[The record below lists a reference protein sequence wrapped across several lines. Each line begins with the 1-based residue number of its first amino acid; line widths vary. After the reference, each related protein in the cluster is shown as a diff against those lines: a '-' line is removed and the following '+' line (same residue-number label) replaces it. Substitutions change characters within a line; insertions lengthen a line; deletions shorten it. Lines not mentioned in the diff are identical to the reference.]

1 MTEKDLLAAREIKM
15 NLTDM
20 SFKQKIIALLT
31 LPILGFLWLSVSAIS
46 KGVETTSEMSSLNQL
61 TRLSVVYSELV
72 HELQKERGMTAGFIG
87 SQGTKFVSELRAQR
101 TSADNRRNQRTEYW
115 QSAGIDL
122 PQISRLNTEIS
133 QSLNQITSIRNRVD
147 SQSIPLSEALG
158 YYTKLN
164 AKLLS
169 VSALIAELSSDAT
182 ITTETI
188 AYYNFLQGKERA
200 GIERA
205 VLNNTFSKN
214 EFGPGMLVKF
224 ISLVTEQNT
233 YFSNFEVLG
242 NPDNVRF
249 FEQQLND
256 RSVAEVEKLRDVAES
271 KMSGFDVDPVYWF
284 AQSTARIVQLKKTEN
299 QLADSLIALTD
310 QKTQQAQSAMMGSIT
325 MFVVITLFATFI
337 SFKAITDLTTRVKDL
352 TRVLSKVR
360 HDNDLTVRATYE
372 GNSELGQISSSLNE
386 TLEKFSGVI
395 DSLSQS
401 SLTLASA
408 AEETAQTCQYNS
420 NTLVEQQDQIG
431 LIATATEELS
441 ATVSEVAAKTQ
452 QTASSAKLADE
463 QSQAGLST
471 VQHSYQSIETLASEI
486 NGLAEKITHLHES
499 SNNINSVIDVIKS
512 VADQTNLLAL
522 NAAIEAARAG
532 EQGRGFA
539 VVADEVRTLAQ
550 RTQESTLEIEGFISS
565 LQSDVQT
572 AFNVIDNSKKMSSRA
587 VEDSRGVEQT
597 LQDISGAVSEIFSMT
612 EQIATATEEQAVVTQ
627 DIAQNVVA
635 VEQKSTESTT
645 GATQIAATAKEQAEL
660 ATSLKELSNTF
671 KS

>member
-122 PQISRLNTEIS
+122 PQIYRLNTEIS

-627 DIAQNVVA
+627 DIAQNIVA

>member
-115 QSAGIDL
+115 QSAEIDL

-284 AQSTARIVQLKKTEN
+284 AQSTTRIVQLKKTEN

>member
-1 MTEKDLLAAREIKM
+1 M

-115 QSAGIDL
+115 QSAEIDL

-242 NPDNVRF
+242 NPDSVRF

-256 RSVAEVEKLRDVAES
+256 HSVAEVEKLRDVAES

>member
-1 MTEKDLLAAREIKM
+1 MK
-15 NLTDM
+15 LTDM
-20 SFKQKIIALLT
+20 SFKQKIIALLI

-46 KGVETTSEMSSLNQL
+46 KGVETTSEISSLNQL

-87 SQGTKFVSELRAQR
+87 SQGTQFVSELRSQR
-101 TSADNRRNQRTEYW
+101 ASADTRRDQRSEYW
-115 QSAGIDL
+115 QSADIDL
-122 PQISRLNTEIS
+122 PQITKLNTEIS
-133 QSLNQITSIRNRVD
+133 RSLNQITSIRNRVD

-158 YYTKLN
+158 YYTQLN

-214 EFGPGMLVKF
+214 EFGPGMLVRF
-224 ISLVTEQNT
+224 ISLMTEQNT
-233 YFSNFEVLG
+233 YFSNFKVLST
-242 NPDNVRF
+242 PSNVSF

-256 RSVAEVEKLRDVAES
+256 RSVAEVEKLRQLAQS

-299 QLADSLIALTD
+299 QLADSLIALTE
-310 QKTQQAQSAMMGSIT
+310 QKTTEAQTAMMASIA
-325 MFVVITLFATFI
+325 MFVVITLFATFV

-352 TRVLSKVR
+352 TLVLSKVR
-360 HDNDLTVRATYE
+360 DDNDLTVRATYV
-372 GNSELGQISSSLNE
+372 GSSELGQISLSLNE
-386 TLEKFSGVI
+386 TLEKFSQVI
-395 DSLSQS
+395 DNLSQS

-420 NTLVEQQDQIG
+420 NTLVEQQNQIG

-441 ATVSEVAAKTQ
+441 ATVNEVAAKTQ
-452 QTASSAKLADE
+452 QTATSAKMVDQ
-463 QSQAGLST
+463 QSQEGLST
-471 VQHSYQSIETLASEI
+471 VQHSYESIEILASEI

-587 VEDSRGVEQT
+587 VEDSRDVEQT

>member
-115 QSAGIDL
+115 QSAEIDL

-164 AKLLS
+164 ARLLS

>member
-1 MTEKDLLAAREIKM
+1 M

-31 LPILGFLWLSVSAIS
+31 LPILGFLWLSVSAMS

-101 TSADNRRNQRTEYW
+101 TSADNRRNQRIEYW
-115 QSAGIDL
+115 QSAEIDL

-299 QLADSLIALTD
+299 ELADSLIALTD
-310 QKTQQAQSAMMGSIT
+310 QKTQQAQSAMMGSIM

>member
-115 QSAGIDL
+115 QSAEIDL

-486 NGLAEKITHLHES
+486 NGLAEKITHLYES

>member
-1 MTEKDLLAAREIKM
+1 MK
-15 NLTDM
+15 LTDM
-20 SFKQKIIALLT
+20 SFKQKIIALLI

-87 SQGTKFVSELRAQR
+87 SQGTQFVSELRSQR
-101 TSADNRRNQRTEYW
+101 ASADTRRDQRSEYW
-115 QSAGIDL
+115 QSADIDL
-122 PQISRLNTEIS
+122 PQITKLNTEIS
-133 QSLNQITSIRNRVD
+133 RSLNQITSIRNRVD

-158 YYTKLN
+158 YYTQLN

-214 EFGPGMLVKF
+214 EFGPGMLVRF
-224 ISLVTEQNT
+224 ISLMTEQNT
-233 YFSNFEVLG
+233 YFSNFKVLST
-242 NPDNVRF
+242 PSNVSF

-256 RSVAEVEKLRDVAES
+256 RSVAEVEKLRQLAQS

-299 QLADSLIALTD
+299 QLADSLIALTE
-310 QKTQQAQSAMMGSIT
+310 QKTTEAQTAMMASIA
-325 MFVVITLFATFI
+325 MFVVITLFATFV

-352 TRVLSKVR
+352 TLVLSKVR
-360 HDNDLTVRATYE
+360 DDNDLTVRATYV
-372 GNSELGQISSSLNE
+372 GSSELGQISLSLNE
-386 TLEKFSGVI
+386 TLEKFSQVI
-395 DSLSQS
+395 DNLSQS

-420 NTLVEQQDQIG
+420 NTLAEQQNQIG

-441 ATVSEVAAKTQ
+441 ATVNEVAAKTQ
-452 QTASSAKLADE
+452 QTATSAKMVDQ
-463 QSQAGLST
+463 QSQEGLST
-471 VQHSYQSIETLASEI
+471 VQHSYESIEILASEI

-587 VEDSRGVEQT
+587 VEDSRDVEQT

>member
-1 MTEKDLLAAREIKM
+1 MK
-15 NLTDM
+15 LTDM
-20 SFKQKIIALLT
+20 SFKQKIIALLI
-31 LPILGFLWLSVSAIS
+31 LPILGFLWLSASTIS
-46 KGVETTSEMSSLNQL
+46 KSVETTSEMSSLNQL

-87 SQGTKFVSELRAQR
+87 SKGTKFVSELQSQR
-101 TSADNRRNQRTEYW
+101 TSADNRRAQRNEYW
-115 QSAGIDL
+115 QSAAIDL
-122 PQISRLNTEIS
+122 PQITRLNNEIS

-158 YYTKLN
+158 YYTNLN

-233 YFSNFEVLG
+233 YFSNFEVLS

-256 RSVAEVEKLRDVAES
+256 RSVAEVEKLRSLAES

-284 AQSTARIVQLKKTEN
+284 SQSTARIVQLKKTEN
-299 QLADSLIALTD
+299 HLAESLFALTE
-310 QKTQQAQSAMMGSIT
+310 KKMSEAQSAMMMSICL
-325 MFVVITLFATFI
+325 FALVTLFATFV
-337 SFKAITDLTTRVKDL
+337 SFKAISDLTMRVKDL
-352 TRVLSKVR
+352 TVMLSKVR
-360 HDNDLTVRATYE
+360 NDNDLTVRAKYV
-372 GNSELGQISSSLNE
+372 GNSELGQISSALNE
-386 TLEKFSGVI
+386 TLEKFSNVI
-395 DSLSQS
+395 DNLSQS

-408 AEETAQTCQYNS
+408 AEETSQTCHYNS
-420 NTLVEQQDQIG
+420 NTLVQQQDQIG
-431 LIATATEELS
+431 LVATATEELS
-441 ATVSEVAAKTQ
+441 ATVNEVAAKTQ
-452 QTASSAKLADE
+452 QTASSAKLVDE
-463 QSQAGLST
+463 QSQEGLST
-471 VQHSYQSIETLASEI
+471 VQNSYHSIENLASEI
-486 NGLAEKITHLHES
+486 NDLAEKITHLHES

-512 VADQTNLLAL
+512 VAEQTNLLAL

-550 RTQESTLEIEGFISS
+550 RTQQSTAEIEGFISS

-572 AFNVIDNSKKMSSRA
+572 AFNVIDNSQKMSSKA
-587 VEDSRGVEQT
+587 VEDSREVEQT
-597 LQDISGAVSEIFSMT
+597 LQGISNAVSEIFSMT

-627 DIAQNVVA
+627 DIAQNVMA

-660 ATSLKELSNTF
+660 AASLKEMANTF

>member
-1 MTEKDLLAAREIKM
+1 MK
-15 NLTDM
+15 LTDM
-20 SFKQKIIALLT
+20 SFKQKIIALLI

-46 KGVETTSEMSSLNQL
+46 KGVETTSEMASLNQL

-87 SQGTKFVSELRAQR
+87 SQGTQFVSELRSQR
-101 TSADNRRNQRTEYW
+101 TSADTRRDRRNEYW
-115 QSAGIDL
+115 QSADINL
-122 PQISRLNTEIS
+122 PQITKLNTEIS
-133 QSLNQITSIRNRVD
+133 RSLNQITSIRNRVD

-158 YYTKLN
+158 YYTQLN

-233 YFSNFEVLG
+233 YFSNFEILS
-242 NPDNVRF
+242 NPANVRF

-256 RSVAEVEKLRDVAES
+256 RSVAEVEKLRSLAES

-284 AQSTARIVQLKKTEN
+284 TQSTARIVQLNKTEN

-310 QKTQQAQSAMMGSIT
+310 QKTQQAQSAMMGSIA
-325 MFVVITLFATFI
+325 MFVVITLFATFV

-352 TRVLSKVR
+352 TLVLSKVR
-360 HDNDLTVRATYE
+360 DDNDLTVRATYV

-386 TLEKFSGVI
+386 TLEKFSQVI
-395 DSLSQS
+395 DNLSQS

-441 ATVSEVAAKTQ
+441 ATVNEVAAKTQ
-452 QTASSAKLADE
+452 QTATSAKMVDQ
-463 QSQAGLST
+463 QSQEGLST
-471 VQHSYQSIETLASEI
+471 VQHSYESIEILASEI

-587 VEDSRGVEQT
+587 VEDSREVEQT

-645 GATQIAATAKEQAEL
+645 GATQIAATAKEQAVL

>member
-1 MTEKDLLAAREIKM
+1 MK
-15 NLTDM
+15 LTDM
-20 SFKQKIIALLT
+20 SFKQKIIALLI

-87 SQGTKFVSELRAQR
+87 SQGTQFVSELRSQR
-101 TSADNRRNQRTEYW
+101 ASADTRRDQRSEYW
-115 QSAGIDL
+115 QSADIDL
-122 PQISRLNTEIS
+122 PQITKLNTEIS
-133 QSLNQITSIRNRVD
+133 RSLNQITSIRNRVD

-158 YYTKLN
+158 YYTQLN

-214 EFGPGMLVKF
+214 EFDPGMLVRF
-224 ISLVTEQNT
+224 ISLMTEQNT
-233 YFSNFEVLG
+233 YFSNFKVLST
-242 NPDNVRF
+242 PSNVSF

-256 RSVAEVEKLRDVAES
+256 RSVAEVEKLRQLAQS

-299 QLADSLIALTD
+299 QLADSLIALTE
-310 QKTQQAQSAMMGSIT
+310 QKTTEAQTAMMASIA
-325 MFVVITLFATFI
+325 MFVVITLFATFV

-352 TRVLSKVR
+352 TLVLSKVR
-360 HDNDLTVRATYE
+360 DDNDLTVRATYV
-372 GNSELGQISSSLNE
+372 GSSELGQISLSLNE
-386 TLEKFSGVI
+386 TLEKFSQVI
-395 DSLSQS
+395 DNLSQS

-420 NTLVEQQDQIG
+420 NTLVEQQNQIG

-441 ATVSEVAAKTQ
+441 ATVNEVAAKTQ
-452 QTASSAKLADE
+452 QTATSAKMVDQ
-463 QSQAGLST
+463 QSQEGLST
-471 VQHSYQSIETLASEI
+471 VQHSYESIEILASEI

-587 VEDSRGVEQT
+587 VEDSRDVEQT

>member
-1 MTEKDLLAAREIKM
+1 MKLS
-15 NLTDM
+15 DM
-20 SFKQKIIALLT
+20 SFKQKIIALLI

-46 KGVETTSEMSSLNQL
+46 KGVETTNEMSSLNQL

-87 SQGTKFVSELRAQR
+87 SQGTKFVSELRSQR
-101 TSADNRRNQRTEYW
+101 TNADNRRDQRNEYW
-115 QSAGIDL
+115 QSASIEL
-122 PQISRLNTEIS
+122 PQITKLNTEIS
-133 QSLNQITSIRNRVD
+133 RSLNQITSIRNRVD

-158 YYTKLN
+158 YYTQLN

-169 VSALIAELSSDAT
+169 VSALIAELSSDST

-233 YFSNFEVLG
+233 YFSNFKVLSE
-242 NPDNVRF
+242 PENVRF

-256 RSVAEVEKLRDVAES
+256 RSVAEVEKLRQLAES

-299 QLADSLIALTD
+299 QVAESLIALTE
-310 QKTQQAQSAMMGSIT
+310 QKATDARSAMMASIT
-325 MFVVITLFATFI
+325 MFVVITLFATFV
-337 SFKAITDLTTRVKDL
+337 SFKTITDLTTRVKDL
-352 TRVLSKVR
+352 TQMLSKVR
-360 HDNDLTVRATYE
+360 DDNDLTVRARYL
-372 GNSELGQISSSLNE
+372 GDSELGQISSSLNA
-386 TLEKFSGVI
+386 TLEKFSQVI

-441 ATVSEVAAKTQ
+441 ATVNEVAAKTQ
-452 QTASSAKLADE
+452 QTATSAKMVDQ
-463 QSQAGLST
+463 QSQEGLST
-471 VQHSYQSIETLASEI
+471 VQHSYQSIEILASEI

-572 AFNVIDNSKKMSSRA
+572 AFNVIDNSKTMSSKA
-587 VEDSRGVEQT
+587 VEDSKDVENT
-597 LQDISGAVSEIFSMT
+597 LQSISAAISEIFSMT

>member
-1 MTEKDLLAAREIKM
+1 MK
-15 NLTDM
+15 LTDM
-20 SFKQKIIALLT
+20 SFKQKIIALLI

-122 PQISRLNTEIS
+122 PQIVRLNTEIS

-182 ITTETI
+182 ITKETI

-233 YFSNFEVLG
+233 YFSNFKVLS

-256 RSVAEVEKLRDVAES
+256 RSVAEVEKLRGLAES

-284 AQSTARIVQLKKTEN
+284 AQSTARIIQLKKTEN
-299 QLADSLIALTD
+299 HLAESLITLTE
-310 QKTQQAQSAMMGSIT
+310 QKAASARSAMITSIAI
-325 MFVVITLFATFI
+325 FVVITLFSTFV
-337 SFKAITDLTTRVKDL
+337 SVKAITDLTTRVKDL

-360 HDNDLTVRATYE
+360 DENDLTVRATYE
-372 GNSELGQISSSLNE
+372 GKSELGQISLSLNT
-386 TLEKFSGVI
+386 TLEKFSEVI
-395 DSLSQS
+395 DNLSQS

-408 AEETAQTCQYNS
+408 AEETSQTCHYNS
-420 NTLVEQQDQIG
+420 NTLVQQQDQIG
-431 LIATATEELS
+431 LVATATEELS
-441 ATVSEVAAKTQ
+441 ATVNEVAAKTQ
-452 QTASSAKLADE
+452 QTASSAKLANK
-463 QSQAGLST
+463 QSQEGLST
-471 VQHSYQSIETLASEI
+471 VQHSYQSIENLASEI
-486 NGLAEKITHLHES
+486 NDLAEKIAHLHDS
-499 SNNINSVIDVIKS
+499 SNNINSVVDVIKS

-550 RTQESTLEIEGFISS
+550 RTQESTLEIEGFIGS
-565 LQSDVQT
+565 LQADVQT
-572 AFNVIDNSKKMSSRA
+572 AFNVIDNSKEMSSRA
-587 VEDSRGVEQT
+587 VEDSRGVEKT
-597 LQDISGAVSEIFSMT
+597 LQDISVAVSEIFSMT

-627 DIAQNVVA
+627 DIAQNVMA

-660 ATSLKELSNTF
+660 AASLKQLSNTF

>member
-1 MTEKDLLAAREIKM
+1 MK
-15 NLTDM
+15 LTDM
-20 SFKQKIIALLT
+20 SFKQKIIALLI

-87 SQGTKFVSELRAQR
+87 SQGTQFVSELRSQR
-101 TSADNRRNQRTEYW
+101 ASADTRRDQRSEYW
-115 QSAGIDL
+115 QSADIDL
-122 PQISRLNTEIS
+122 PQITKLNTEIS
-133 QSLNQITSIRNRVD
+133 RSLNQITSIRNRVD

-158 YYTKLN
+158 YYTQLN

-205 VLNNTFSKN
+205 VLNNTNSKN
-214 EFGPGMLVKF
+214 EVGPGMLVRF
-224 ISLVTEQNT
+224 ISLMTEQNT
-233 YFSNFEVLG
+233 YFSNFKVLST
-242 NPDNVRF
+242 PSNVSF

-256 RSVAEVEKLRDVAES
+256 RSVAEVEKLRQLAQS

-299 QLADSLIALTD
+299 QLADSLIALTE
-310 QKTQQAQSAMMGSIT
+310 QKTTEAQTAMMASIA
-325 MFVVITLFATFI
+325 MFVVITLFATFV

-352 TRVLSKVR
+352 TLVLSKVR
-360 HDNDLTVRATYE
+360 DDNDLTVRATYV
-372 GNSELGQISSSLNE
+372 GSSELGQISLSLNE
-386 TLEKFSGVI
+386 TLEKFSQVI
-395 DSLSQS
+395 DNLSQS

-420 NTLVEQQDQIG
+420 NTLVEQQNQIG
-431 LIATATEELS
+431 LIAPATEELS
-441 ATVSEVAAKTQ
+441 ATVNEVAAKTQ
-452 QTASSAKLADE
+452 QTATSAKMVDQ
-463 QSQAGLST
+463 QSQEGLST
-471 VQHSYQSIETLASEI
+471 VQHSYESIEILASEI

-587 VEDSRGVEQT
+587 VEDSRDVEQT

>member
-1 MTEKDLLAAREIKM
+1 M

-115 QSAGIDL
+115 QSAEIDL

-486 NGLAEKITHLHES
+486 NGLAEKITHLYES

>member
-1 MTEKDLLAAREIKM
+1 MK
-15 NLTDM
+15 LTDM
-20 SFKQKIIALLT
+20 SFKQKIIALLI

-46 KGVETTSEMSSLNQL
+46 KGVETTSEMTSLNQL

-101 TSADNRRNQRTEYW
+101 ASADNRRNLKTEYW

-122 PQISRLNTEIS
+122 PQIARLNTEIS

-182 ITTETI
+182 ITKETI

-233 YFSNFEVLG
+233 YFSNFKVLS

-256 RSVAEVEKLRDVAES
+256 RSVAEVEKLRDLAES

-284 AQSTARIVQLKKTEN
+284 SQSTARIIQLKKTEN
-299 QLADSLIALTD
+299 HLAESLITLTE
-310 QKTQQAQSAMMGSIT
+310 QKAASARSAMIT
-325 MFVVITLFATFI
+325 SVAIFVVITLFSTFV
-337 SFKAITDLTTRVKDL
+337 SVKAITDLTTRVKDL

-360 HDNDLTVRATYE
+360 DENDLTVRATYE
-372 GNSELGQISSSLNE
+372 GKSELGQISLSLNT
-386 TLEKFSGVI
+386 TLEKFSEVI
-395 DSLSQS
+395 DNLSQS

-420 NTLVEQQDQIG
+420 NTLVDQQDQIG

-441 ATVSEVAAKTQ
+441 ATVNEVAAKTQ
-452 QTASSAKLADE
+452 QTASSAKLANK
-463 QSQAGLST
+463 QSQEGLST
-471 VQHSYQSIETLASEI
+471 VQHSYQSIENLASEI
-486 NGLAEKITHLHES
+486 NDLAEKIAHLHDS

-550 RTQESTLEIEGFISS
+550 RTQESTLEIEGFIGS
-565 LQSDVQT
+565 LQADVQT
-572 AFNVIDNSKKMSSRA
+572 AFNVIDNSKEMSSRA
-587 VEDSRGVEQT
+587 VEDSRGVEKT
-597 LQDISGAVSEIFSMT
+597 LQDISVAVSEIFSMT

-627 DIAQNVVA
+627 DIAQNVMA

-660 ATSLKELSNTF
+660 AASLKQLSNTF

>member
-1 MTEKDLLAAREIKM
+1 M

-115 QSAGIDL
+115 QSAEIDL

-214 EFGPGMLVKF
+214 EFAPGMLVKF

-299 QLADSLIALTD
+299 ELADSLIALTD

>member
-1 MTEKDLLAAREIKM
+1 MKLS
-15 NLTDM
+15 DM
-20 SFKQKIIALLT
+20 SFKQKIIALLI

-46 KGVETTSEMSSLNQL
+46 KGVETTNEMSSLNQL

-87 SQGTKFVSELRAQR
+87 SQGTKFVSELRSQR
-101 TSADNRRNQRTEYW
+101 TNADNRRDQRNEYW
-115 QSAGIDL
+115 QSASIEL
-122 PQISRLNTEIS
+122 PQITKLNTEIS
-133 QSLNQITSIRNRVD
+133 RSLNQITSIRNRVD

-158 YYTKLN
+158 YYTQLN

-169 VSALIAELSSDAT
+169 VSALIAELSSDST

-214 EFGPGMLVKF
+214 EFGAGMLVKF

-233 YFSNFEVLG
+233 YFSNFKVLSE
-242 NPDNVRF
+242 PENVRF

-256 RSVAEVEKLRDVAES
+256 RSVAEVEKLRQLAES

-299 QLADSLIALTD
+299 QVAESLIALTE
-310 QKTQQAQSAMMGSIT
+310 QKATDARSAMMASIT
-325 MFVVITLFATFI
+325 MFVVITLFATFV
-337 SFKAITDLTTRVKDL
+337 SFKTITDLTTRVKDL
-352 TRVLSKVR
+352 TQMLSKVR
-360 HDNDLTVRATYE
+360 DDNDLTVRARYL
-372 GNSELGQISSSLNE
+372 GDSELGQISSSLNA
-386 TLEKFSGVI
+386 TLEKFSQVI

-441 ATVSEVAAKTQ
+441 ATVNEVAAKTQ
-452 QTASSAKLADE
+452 QTATSAKMVDQ
-463 QSQAGLST
+463 QSQEGLST
-471 VQHSYQSIETLASEI
+471 VQHSYQSIEILASEI

-572 AFNVIDNSKKMSSRA
+572 AFNVIDNSKTMSSKA
-587 VEDSRGVEQT
+587 VEDSKDVENT
-597 LQDISGAVSEIFSMT
+597 LQSISTAISEIFSMT

>member
-115 QSAGIDL
+115 QSAEIDL

-299 QLADSLIALTD
+299 QLADSLIALTE

-463 QSQAGLST
+463 QTQAGLST

>member
-1 MTEKDLLAAREIKM
+1 MK
-15 NLTDM
+15 LTDM
-20 SFKQKIIALLT
+20 SFKQKIIALLI

-46 KGVETTSEMSSLNQL
+46 KGVETTSELSSLNQL

-101 TSADNRRNQRTEYW
+101 ASADNRRNLKTEYW
-115 QSAGIDL
+115 QSAEIDL
-122 PQISRLNTEIS
+122 PQITRLNTEIS

-169 VSALIAELSSDAT
+169 VSALIAELSSDAA

-233 YFSNFEVLG
+233 YFSNFEVLS

-256 RSVAEVEKLRDVAES
+256 RSVAEVEKLRGLAES

-284 AQSTARIVQLKKTEN
+284 SQSTARIVQLKKTEN
-299 QLADSLIALTD
+299 RLAESLIALTE
-310 QKTQQAQSAMMGSIT
+310 KKMSEAQSAMMMSIGL
-325 MFVVITLFATFI
+325 FALITLFATFV
-337 SFKAITDLTTRVKDL
+337 SYKAISDLTMRVKDL
-352 TRVLSKVR
+352 TVMLSKVR
-360 HDNDLTVRATYE
+360 NDNDLTVRAKFV
-372 GNSELGQISSSLNE
+372 GNSELGQISSALNE
-386 TLEKFSGVI
+386 TLEKFSNVI
-395 DSLSQS
+395 DNLSQS

-408 AEETAQTCQYNS
+408 AEETSQTCHYNS
-420 NTLVEQQDQIG
+420 NTLVQQQDQIG
-431 LIATATEELS
+431 LVATATEELS
-441 ATVSEVAAKTQ
+441 ATVNEVATKTQ
-452 QTASSAKLADE
+452 QTASSAKLVDE
-463 QSQAGLST
+463 QSQEGLST
-471 VQHSYQSIETLASEI
+471 VQNSYHSIEKLASEI
-486 NGLAEKITHLHES
+486 NDLAEKITHLHES

-512 VADQTNLLAL
+512 VAEQTNLLAL

-550 RTQESTLEIEGFISS
+550 RTQQSTAEIEGFISS

-572 AFNVIDNSKKMSSRA
+572 AFNVIDNSQKMSSKA
-587 VEDSRGVEQT
+587 VEDSKEVEHT
-597 LQDISGAVSEIFSMT
+597 LQGISASVSEIFSMT

-627 DIAQNVVA
+627 DIAQNVMA

-645 GATQIAATAKEQAEL
+645 GATQIAATAKEQAQL
-660 ATSLKELSNTF
+660 AASLKDIASTF

>member
-1 MTEKDLLAAREIKM
+1 MK
-15 NLTDM
+15 LTDM
-20 SFKQKIIALLT
+20 SFKQKIIALLI
-31 LPILGFLWLSVSAIS
+31 LPILGFLWLSASTIS
-46 KGVETTSEMSSLNQL
+46 KSVETTSEMSSLNQL

-87 SQGTKFVSELRAQR
+87 SKGTKFVSELQSQRTSSDNRRAQR
-101 TSADNRRNQRTEYW
+101 NEYW
-115 QSAGIDL
+115 QSAAIDL
-122 PQISRLNTEIS
+122 PQITRLNNEIS

-158 YYTKLN
+158 YYINLN

-233 YFSNFEVLG
+233 YFSNFEVLS

-256 RSVAEVEKLRDVAES
+256 RSVAEVEKLRSLAES

-284 AQSTARIVQLKKTEN
+284 SQSTARIVQLKKTEN
-299 QLADSLIALTD
+299 HLVESLIALTE
-310 QKTQQAQSAMMGSIT
+310 KKMSEAQSAMMMSISL
-325 MFVVITLFATFI
+325 FALVTLFATFV
-337 SFKAITDLTTRVKDL
+337 SFKAISDLTMRVKDL
-352 TRVLSKVR
+352 TVMLSKVR
-360 HDNDLTVRATYE
+360 NDNDLTVRAKYV
-372 GNSELGQISSSLNE
+372 GNSELGQISSALNE
-386 TLEKFSGVI
+386 TLEKFSNVI
-395 DSLSQS
+395 DNLSQS

-408 AEETAQTCQYNS
+408 AEETSQTCHYNS
-420 NTLVEQQDQIG
+420 NTLVQQQDQIG
-431 LIATATEELS
+431 LVATATEELS
-441 ATVSEVAAKTQ
+441 ATVNEVAAKTQ
-452 QTASSAKLADE
+452 QTASSAKLVDE
-463 QSQAGLST
+463 QSQEGLST
-471 VQHSYQSIETLASEI
+471 VQNSYHSIENLASEI
-486 NGLAEKITHLHES
+486 NDLAEKITHLHES

-512 VADQTNLLAL
+512 VAEQTNLLAL

-550 RTQESTLEIEGFISS
+550 RTQQSTAEIEGFISS

-572 AFNVIDNSKKMSSRA
+572 AFNVIDNSQKMSSKA
-587 VEDSRGVEQT
+587 VEDSREVEQT
-597 LQDISGAVSEIFSMT
+597 LQGISNAVSEIFSMT

-627 DIAQNVVA
+627 DIAQNVMA

-660 ATSLKELSNTF
+660 AASLKEIASTF

>member
-1 MTEKDLLAAREIKM
+1 M

-20 SFKQKIIALLT
+20 SLKQKIIALLT

-115 QSAGIDL
+115 QSAEIDL

-463 QSQAGLST
+463 QSQAGLNT

-539 VVADEVRTLAQ
+539 VVADEVRSLAQ

>member
-1 MTEKDLLAAREIKM
+1 M

-115 QSAGIDL
+115 QSAEIDL

-284 AQSTARIVQLKKTEN
+284 AQSTTRIVQLKKTEN

-539 VVADEVRTLAQ
+539 VVADEVRVLSQ
-550 RTQESTLEIEGFISS
+550 RTHGSTQEIQQTIELLQGTTGKAVSIMNDSRS
-565 LQSDVQT
+565 LAETSVDD
-572 AFNVIDNSKKMSSRA
+572 ANSAAASLTQIHAA
-587 VEDSRGVEQT
+587 VER
-597 LQDISGAVSEIFSMT
+597 ISDM
-612 EQIATATEEQAVVTQ
+612 
-627 DIAQNVVA
+627 
-635 VEQKSTESTT
+635 
-645 GATQIAATAKEQAEL
+645 ATQIASAAEEQASVTSEITRNTEGIRDVSNEL
-660 ATSLKELSNTF
+660 ADEAHQAAEQAAQLSELSHELESEISRF
-671 KS
+671 KL

>member
-1 MTEKDLLAAREIKM
+1 MKLS
-15 NLTDM
+15 DM
-20 SFKQKIIALLT
+20 SFKQKIIALLI

-46 KGVETTSEMSSLNQL
+46 KGVETTNEMSSLNQL

-87 SQGTKFVSELRAQR
+87 SQGTKFVSELHSQR
-101 TSADNRRNQRTEYW
+101 TNADNRRDQRNEYW
-115 QSAGIDL
+115 QSASIEL
-122 PQISRLNTEIS
+122 PQITKLNTEIS
-133 QSLNQITSIRNRVD
+133 RSLNQITSIRNRVD

-158 YYTKLN
+158 YYTQLN

-169 VSALIAELSSDAT
+169 VSALIAELSSDST

-233 YFSNFEVLG
+233 YFSNFKVLSE
-242 NPDNVRF
+242 PENVRF

-256 RSVAEVEKLRDVAES
+256 RSAAEVEKLRQLAES

-299 QLADSLIALTD
+299 QVAESLIALTE
-310 QKTQQAQSAMMGSIT
+310 QKATDARSAMMASIT
-325 MFVVITLFATFI
+325 MFVVITLFATFV
-337 SFKAITDLTTRVKDL
+337 SFKTITDLTTRVKDL
-352 TRVLSKVR
+352 TQMLSKVR
-360 HDNDLTVRATYE
+360 DDNDLTVRARYL
-372 GNSELGQISSSLNE
+372 GDSELGQISSSLNA
-386 TLEKFSGVI
+386 TLEKFSQVI

-441 ATVSEVAAKTQ
+441 ATVNEVAAKTQ
-452 QTASSAKLADE
+452 QTATSAKMVDQ
-463 QSQAGLST
+463 QSQEGLST
-471 VQHSYQSIETLASEI
+471 VQHSYQSIEILASEI

-572 AFNVIDNSKKMSSRA
+572 AFNVIDNSKTMSSKA
-587 VEDSRGVEQT
+587 VEDSKDVENT
-597 LQDISGAVSEIFSMT
+597 LQSISTAISEIFSMT

>member
-1 MTEKDLLAAREIKM
+1 MKLS
-15 NLTDM
+15 DM
-20 SFKQKIIALLT
+20 SFKQKIIALLI

-87 SQGTKFVSELRAQR
+87 SQGTQFLSELRSQR
-101 TSADNRRNQRTEYW
+101 TSADSRRDQRNEYW
-115 QSAGIDL
+115 QSADIDL
-122 PQISRLNTEIS
+122 PQINRLNSEIS
-133 QSLNQITSIRNRVD
+133 QSLNQITTIRNRVD

-169 VSALIAELSSDAT
+169 VSALIAELSSDST

-325 MFVVITLFATFI
+325 MFVVITLFATFV

-352 TRVLSKVR
+352 NLVLSKVR
-360 HDNDLTVRATYE
+360 DDNDLTVRATYLGE
-372 GNSELGQISSSLNE
+372 SELGQISSSLNE
-386 TLEKFSGVI
+386 TLEKFSQVI
-395 DSLSQS
+395 DNLSQS

-441 ATVSEVAAKTQ
+441 ATVNEVAAKTQ
-452 QTASSAKLADE
+452 QTATSAKMVDQ
-463 QSQAGLST
+463 QSQEGLST
-471 VQHSYQSIETLASEI
+471 VQHSYESIEILASEI

-572 AFNVIDNSKKMSSRA
+572 AFNVIENSKKMSSRA
-587 VEDSRGVEQT
+587 VEDSREVEQT
-597 LQDISGAVSEIFSMT
+597 LQDISSAVSEIFSMT

>member
-1 MTEKDLLAAREIKM
+1 MK
-15 NLTDM
+15 LTDM
-20 SFKQKIIALLT
+20 SFKQKIVALLI

-87 SQGTKFVSELRAQR
+87 SQGTKFVGELRSQR
-101 TSADNRRNQRTEYW
+101 TNADSRRDQRNEYW
-115 QSAGIDL
+115 QTADITL
-122 PQISRLNTEIS
+122 PQITRLNTEIS
-133 QSLNQITSIRNRVD
+133 NSLNQLSSIRSRVD
-147 SQSIPLSEALG
+147 SQFIPLSEALG
-158 YYTKLN
+158 YYTQLN

-169 VSALIAELSSDAT
+169 VSALIAELSSDAA

-233 YFSNFEVLG
+233 YFSNFEVLS
-242 NPDNVRF
+242 NQANVRF
-249 FEQQLND
+249 FEQQLKDN
-256 RSVAEVEKLRDVAES
+256 SVAEVAKLRQLAES

-284 AQSTARIVQLKKTEN
+284 AQATGRIVQLKKTEN
-299 QLADSLIALTD
+299 QLADSLIALTE
-310 QKTQQAQSAMMGSIT
+310 KKANEAQSAMFASIA
-325 MFVVITLFATFI
+325 MFVAITLFAAFV
-337 SFKAITDLTTRVKDL
+337 SFKVITDLTTRVKNL
-352 TRVLSKVR
+352 TSVLSVVR
-360 HDNDLTVRATYE
+360 DDNDLTVRAKYL
-372 GNSELGQISSSLNE
+372 GNSELGLISSSLNE
-386 TLEKFSGVI
+386 TLEKFSQVI
-395 DSLSQS
+395 DNLSQS

-420 NTLVEQQDQIG
+420 NTLVEQQGQIG

-441 ATVSEVAAKTQ
+441 ATVNEVAAKTQ
-452 QTASSAKLADE
+452 QTASSAKQVDE
-463 QSQAGLST
+463 QSQEGLSI
-471 VQHSYQSIETLASEI
+471 VQHSYQSIEILASEI

-512 VADQTNLLAL
+512 VAEQTNLLAL

-550 RTQESTLEIEGFISS
+550 RTQQSTLEIEGFISS

-572 AFNVIDNSKKMSSRA
+572 AFNVIDNSKKMSSKA
-587 VEDSRGVEQT
+587 VEDSREVEQT
-597 LQDISGAVSEIFSMT
+597 LQGISNAVSEIFSMT

-627 DIAQNVVA
+627 DIAQNVMA

-660 ATSLKELSNTF
+660 AASLKLISSTF
-671 KS
+671 KI

>member
-1 MTEKDLLAAREIKM
+1 MK
-15 NLTDM
+15 LTDM
-20 SFKQKIIALLT
+20 SFKQKIIALLI
-31 LPILGFLWLSVSAIS
+31 LPLLGFLWLSASTIS
-46 KGVETTSEMSSLNQL
+46 KSVETTSEMSSLNQL

-87 SQGTKFVSELRAQR
+87 SKGTKFVSELQSQR
-101 TSADNRRNQRTEYW
+101 TSVDNRRAQRTEYW
-115 QSAGIDL
+115 QSAAIDL
-122 PQISRLNTEIS
+122 PQITRLNNEIS

-233 YFSNFEVLG
+233 YFSNFEVLS

-256 RSVAEVEKLRDVAES
+256 RSVAEVEKLRSLAES

-284 AQSTARIVQLKKTEN
+284 AQATGRIVQLKKTEN
-299 QLADSLIALTD
+299 QLADSLIALTE
-310 QKTQQAQSAMMGSIT
+310 KKMSEAQSAMMMSIGL
-325 MFVVITLFATFI
+325 FALVTLFATFV
-337 SFKAITDLTTRVKDL
+337 SVKAISDLTMRVKDL
-352 TRVLSKVR
+352 TVMLSKVR
-360 HDNDLTVRATYE
+360 NDNDLTVRAKYV
-372 GNSELGQISSSLNE
+372 GHSELGQISSALNE
-386 TLEKFSGVI
+386 TLEKFSNVI
-395 DSLSQS
+395 DNLSQS

-408 AEETAQTCQYNS
+408 AEETSQTCHYNS
-420 NTLVEQQDQIG
+420 NTLVQQQDQIG
-431 LIATATEELS
+431 LVATATEELS
-441 ATVSEVAAKTQ
+441 ATVNEVAAKTQ
-452 QTASSAKLADE
+452 QTASSAKLVDE
-463 QSQAGLST
+463 QSQEGLST
-471 VQHSYQSIETLASEI
+471 VQNSYHSIEKLASEI
-486 NGLAEKITHLHES
+486 NDLAEKITHLHES

-512 VADQTNLLAL
+512 VAEQTNLLAL

-550 RTQESTLEIEGFISS
+550 RTQQSTAEIEGFISS

-572 AFNVIDNSKKMSSRA
+572 AFNVIDNSQKMSSKA
-587 VEDSRGVEQT
+587 VEDSREVEQT
-597 LQDISGAVSEIFSMT
+597 LQGISNAVSEIFSMT

-627 DIAQNVVA
+627 DIAQNVMA

-660 ATSLKELSNTF
+660 AVSLKEIASTF

>member
-1 MTEKDLLAAREIKM
+1 MK
-15 NLTDM
+15 LTDM
-20 SFKQKIIALLT
+20 SFKQKIIALLI
-31 LPILGFLWLSVSAIS
+31 LPILGFLWLSASTIS
-46 KGVETTSEMSSLNQL
+46 KSVETTSEMSSLNQL

-87 SQGTKFVSELRAQR
+87 SKGTKFVSELQSQR
-101 TSADNRRNQRTEYW
+101 TSADNRRAQRNEYW
-115 QSAGIDL
+115 QSAAIDL
-122 PQISRLNTEIS
+122 PQITRLNNEIS

-169 VSALIAELSSDAT
+169 VSALIAELSSDT
-182 ITTETI
+182 IITTETI

-205 VLNNTFSKN
+205 LLNNTFSKN

-233 YFSNFEVLG
+233 YFSNFEVLS

-256 RSVAEVEKLRDVAES
+256 RSVAEVEKLRSLAES

-284 AQSTARIVQLKKTEN
+284 SQSTARIVQLKKTEN
-299 QLADSLIALTD
+299 HLAESLIALTE
-310 QKTQQAQSAMMGSIT
+310 KKMSEAQSAMMMSISL
-325 MFVVITLFATFI
+325 FALVTLFATFV
-337 SFKAITDLTTRVKDL
+337 SFKAISDLTMRVKDL
-352 TRVLSKVR
+352 TVMLSKVR
-360 HDNDLTVRATYE
+360 NDNDLTVRAKYV
-372 GNSELGQISSSLNE
+372 GNSELGQISSALNE
-386 TLEKFSGVI
+386 TLEKFSNVI
-395 DSLSQS
+395 DNLSQS

-408 AEETAQTCQYNS
+408 AEETSQTCHYNS
-420 NTLVEQQDQIG
+420 NTLVQQQDQIG
-431 LIATATEELS
+431 LVATATEELS
-441 ATVSEVAAKTQ
+441 ATVNEVAAKTQ
-452 QTASSAKLADE
+452 QTASSAKLVDE
-463 QSQAGLST
+463 QSQEGLST
-471 VQHSYQSIETLASEI
+471 VQNSYHSIENLASEI
-486 NGLAEKITHLHES
+486 NDLAEKITHLHES

-512 VADQTNLLAL
+512 VAEQTNLLAL

-550 RTQESTLEIEGFISS
+550 RTQQSTAEIEGFISS

-572 AFNVIDNSKKMSSRA
+572 AFNVIDNSQKMSSKA
-587 VEDSRGVEQT
+587 VEDSREVEQT
-597 LQDISGAVSEIFSMT
+597 LQGISNAVSEIFSMT

-627 DIAQNVVA
+627 DIAQNVMA

-660 ATSLKELSNTF
+660 AASLKEIASTF

>member
-1 MTEKDLLAAREIKM
+1 M

-115 QSAGIDL
+115 QSAEIDL

-133 QSLNQITSIRNRVD
+133 QSLNQITSIRSRVD

>member
-1 MTEKDLLAAREIKM
+1 M

-31 LPILGFLWLSVSAIS
+31 LPILGFLGLSVSAIS

-115 QSAGIDL
+115 QSAEIDL

-242 NPDNVRF
+242 NPDSVRF

-256 RSVAEVEKLRDVAES
+256 HSVAEVEKLRDVAES

-645 GATQIAATAKEQAEL
+645 AATQIAATAKEQAEL

>member
-1 MTEKDLLAAREIKM
+1 M

-20 SFKQKIIALLT
+20 SFKQKIIALLI

-46 KGVETTSEMSSLNQL
+46 KGVETTSEMTSLNQL

-101 TSADNRRNQRTEYW
+101 ASADNRRNLKTEYW
-115 QSAGIDL
+115 QSAGSDL
-122 PQISRLNTEIS
+122 PQIARLNAEIS

-182 ITTETI
+182 ITQETI

-233 YFSNFEVLG
+233 YFSNFKVLST
-242 NPDNVRF
+242 PDNVRF

-256 RSVAEVEKLRDVAES
+256 RSVAEVEKLRDLAES

-284 AQSTARIVQLKKTEN
+284 AQSTARIVQLKNTEN
-299 QLADSLIALTD
+299 HLAESLITLTE
-310 QKTQQAQSAMMGSIT
+310 QKAASARSAMITSIAI
-325 MFVVITLFATFI
+325 FVVITLFSIFV
-337 SFKAITDLTTRVKDL
+337 SVKAITDLTTRVKDL

-360 HDNDLTVRATYE
+360 DENDLTVRATYE
-372 GNSELGQISSSLNE
+372 GKSELGQISLSLNT
-386 TLEKFSGVI
+386 TLEKFSEVI
-395 DSLSQS
+395 DNLSQS

-420 NTLVEQQDQIG
+420 NTLVDQQDQIG

-441 ATVSEVAAKTQ
+441 ATVNEVAAKTQ
-452 QTASSAKLADE
+452 QTASSAKLANK
-463 QSQAGLST
+463 QSQEGLST
-471 VQHSYQSIETLASEI
+471 VQHSYQSIENLASEI
-486 NGLAEKITHLHES
+486 NDLAEKITHLHDS

-550 RTQESTLEIEGFISS
+550 RTQESTLEIEGFIGS

-572 AFNVIDNSKKMSSRA
+572 AFNVIDNSKEMSSRA
-587 VEDSRGVEQT
+587 VEDSRGVEKT
-597 LQDISGAVSEIFSMT
+597 LQDISIAVSEIFSMT

-627 DIAQNVVA
+627 DIAQNVMA

-660 ATSLKELSNTF
+660 AASLKQLSNTF

>member
-1 MTEKDLLAAREIKM
+1 M

-115 QSAGIDL
+115 QSAEIDL

-169 VSALIAELSSDAT
+169 VSALIAELSSEAT

>member
-1 MTEKDLLAAREIKM
+1 MK
-15 NLTDM
+15 LTDM
-20 SFKQKIIALLT
+20 SFKQKIIALLI
-31 LPILGFLWLSVSAIS
+31 LPILGFLWLSASTIS
-46 KGVETTSEMSSLNQL
+46 KSVETTSEMSSLNQL

-87 SQGTKFVSELRAQR
+87 SKGTKFVSELQSQR
-101 TSADNRRNQRTEYW
+101 TSADNRRAQRTEYW
-115 QSAGIDL
+115 QSAAIDL
-122 PQISRLNTEIS
+122 PQITRLNNEIS

-233 YFSNFEVLG
+233 YFSNFEVLS

-256 RSVAEVEKLRDVAES
+256 RSVAEVEKLRSLAES

-284 AQSTARIVQLKKTEN
+284 AQATGRIVQLKKTEN
-299 QLADSLIALTD
+299 QLADSLIALTE
-310 QKTQQAQSAMMGSIT
+310 KKMSEAQSAMMMSIGL
-325 MFVVITLFATFI
+325 FALVTLFATFV
-337 SFKAITDLTTRVKDL
+337 SVKAISDLTMRVKDL
-352 TRVLSKVR
+352 TVMLSKVR
-360 HDNDLTVRATYE
+360 NDNDLTVRAKYV
-372 GNSELGQISSSLNE
+372 GNSELGQISSALNE
-386 TLEKFSGVI
+386 TLEKFSNVI
-395 DSLSQS
+395 DNLSQS

-408 AEETAQTCQYNS
+408 AEETSQTCHYNS
-420 NTLVEQQDQIG
+420 NTLVQQQDQIG
-431 LIATATEELS
+431 LVATATEELS
-441 ATVSEVAAKTQ
+441 ATVNEVAAKTQ
-452 QTASSAKLADE
+452 QTASSAKLVDE
-463 QSQAGLST
+463 QSQEGLST
-471 VQHSYQSIETLASEI
+471 VQNSYHSIEKLASEI
-486 NGLAEKITHLHES
+486 NDLAEKITHLHES

-512 VADQTNLLAL
+512 VAEQTNLLAL

-550 RTQESTLEIEGFISS
+550 RTQQSTAEIEGFISS

-572 AFNVIDNSKKMSSRA
+572 AFNVIDNSQKMSSKA
-587 VEDSRGVEQT
+587 VEDSREVEQT
-597 LQDISGAVSEIFSMT
+597 LQGISNAVSEIFSMT

-627 DIAQNVVA
+627 DIAQNVMA

-660 ATSLKELSNTF
+660 AASLKEIASTF

>member
-1 MTEKDLLAAREIKM
+1 M

-87 SQGTKFVSELRAQR
+87 SQGTQFVSELRSQR
-101 TSADNRRNQRTEYW
+101 TSADSRRDQRNEYW
-115 QSAGIDL
+115 QSADIDL
-122 PQISRLNTEIS
+122 PQINRLNSEIS
-133 QSLNQITSIRNRVD
+133 QSLNQITTIRNRVD

-169 VSALIAELSSDAT
+169 VSALIAELSSDST

-420 NTLVEQQDQIG
+420 NTLVEQQEQIG

-471 VQHSYQSIETLASEI
+471 VQHSYESIEILASEI

>member
-1 MTEKDLLAAREIKM
+1 M

-115 QSAGIDL
+115 QSAEIDL

-256 RSVAEVEKLRDVAES
+256 HSVAEVEKLRDVAES

>member
-1 MTEKDLLAAREIKM
+1 MK
-15 NLTDM
+15 LTDM
-20 SFKQKIIALLT
+20 SFKQKIIALLI
-31 LPILGFLWLSVSAIS
+31 LPILGFLWLSASTIS
-46 KGVETTSEMSSLNQL
+46 KSVETTSEMSSLNQL

-87 SQGTKFVSELRAQR
+87 SKGTKFVSELQSQR
-101 TSADNRRNQRTEYW
+101 TSADNRRAQRNEYW
-115 QSAGIDL
+115 QSAAIDL
-122 PQISRLNTEIS
+122 PQITRLNNEIS

-158 YYTKLN
+158 YYTNLN

-233 YFSNFEVLG
+233 YFSNFEVLS

-256 RSVAEVEKLRDVAES
+256 RSVAEVEKLRSLAES

-284 AQSTARIVQLKKTEN
+284 SQSTARIVQLKKTEN
-299 QLADSLIALTD
+299 HLAESLIALTE
-310 QKTQQAQSAMMGSIT
+310 KKMSEAQSAMMMSISL
-325 MFVVITLFATFI
+325 FALVTLFATFV
-337 SFKAITDLTTRVKDL
+337 SFKAISDLTMRVKDL
-352 TRVLSKVR
+352 TVMLSKVR
-360 HDNDLTVRATYE
+360 NDNDLTVRAKYV
-372 GNSELGQISSSLNE
+372 GNSELGQISSALNE
-386 TLEKFSGVI
+386 TLEKFSNVI
-395 DSLSQS
+395 DNLSQS

-408 AEETAQTCQYNS
+408 AEETSQTCHYNS
-420 NTLVEQQDQIG
+420 NTLVQQQDQIG
-431 LIATATEELS
+431 LVATATEELS
-441 ATVSEVAAKTQ
+441 ATVNEVAAKTQ
-452 QTASSAKLADE
+452 QTASSAKLVDE
-463 QSQAGLST
+463 QSQEGLST
-471 VQHSYQSIETLASEI
+471 VQNSYHSIENLASEI
-486 NGLAEKITHLHES
+486 NDLAEKITHLHES

-512 VADQTNLLAL
+512 VAEQTNLLAL

-550 RTQESTLEIEGFISS
+550 RTQQSTAEIEGFISS

-572 AFNVIDNSKKMSSRA
+572 AFNVIDNSQKMSSKA
-587 VEDSRGVEQT
+587 VEDSREVEQT
-597 LQDISGAVSEIFSMT
+597 LQGISNAVSEIFSMT

-627 DIAQNVVA
+627 DIAQNVMA

-660 ATSLKELSNTF
+660 AASLKEIANTF

>member
-1 MTEKDLLAAREIKM
+1 M

-115 QSAGIDL
+115 QSAEIDL

-408 AEETAQTCQYNS
+408 AEETAKTCQYNS